1 MVPELCFGFIFLI
14 IMLQNST
21 TAKQD
26 GVLRGSEGTKLDVT
40 LDKYKHTQQGTA
52 WRSLWGSIASLSP
65 KTPTSPEVNSRS
77 FSVTIIRVSFTH
89 LSANCLLLP
98 PTALSHNNTSFLA
111 LKTNKKLSL
120 ELWQCPHDHLAGG
133 SMTMIWQASPH
144 GDCTHQSRCWHT
156 PHPEEPIHTR
166 GGF

>member
-52 WRSLWGSIASLSP
+52 
-65 KTPTSPEVNSRS
+65 
-77 FSVTIIRVSFTH
+77 
-89 LSANCLLLP
+89 
-98 PTALSHNNTSFLA
+98 
-111 LKTNKKLSL
+111 
-120 ELWQCPHDHLAGG
+120 
-133 SMTMIWQASPH
+133 
-144 GDCTHQSRCWHT
+144 
-156 PHPEEPIHTR
+156 
-166 GGF
+166 